1 MNVLIDGNIIL
12 DVLQNRKP
20 HAEASSKVWKLCET
34 NLVEGY
40 VSALTFADMVYV
52 MRKEL
57 TPEMIQEVLGK
68 MSLIFHFTEL
78 SISDMEKAAGM
89 MWKDYEDAVQAAT
102 AERIRATAAFA
113 LQPLLPEISKIISK
127 ARSLLSHQRS
137 SWNGSDRFVF
147 RFAAK

>member
-78 SISDMEKAAGM
+78 SIPDLEKAAGM
-89 MWKDYEDAVQAAT
+89 MWNDYEDAVQAAT
-102 AERIRATAAFA
+102 AERIRAAAIVTRNIKDYQQSMIPAFTPA
-113 LQPLLPEISKIISK
+113 EFLE
-127 ARSLLSHQRS
+127 
-137 SWNGSDRFVF
+137 RF
-147 RFAAK
+147 

>member
-12 DVLQNRKP
+12 DVLQNREP
-20 HAEASSKVWKLCET
+20 HADASSKVWKLCET

-57 TPEMIQEVLGK
+57 TPEKIHEVLK
-68 MSLIFHFTEL
+68 KLALIFHFTEL

-89 MWKDYEDAVQAAT
+89 MWNDYEDAVQAAT
-102 AERIRATAAFA
+102 AERIRAAAIVTRNIKDY
-113 LQPLLPEISKIISK
+113 QRSKIPAFTPAEFLK
-127 ARSLLSHQRS
+127 
-137 SWNGSDRFVF
+137 RF
-147 RFAAK
+147 

>member
-12 DVLQNRKP
+12 DVLQNRKH

-68 MSLIFHFTEL
+68 LSLIFHFTEL
-78 SISDMEKAAGM
+78 SISDLEKAAGM
-89 MWKDYEDAVQAAT
+89 MWNDYEDAVQAAT
-102 AERIRATAAFA
+102 AERIRAAAIVTRNIKDY
-113 LQPLLPEISKIISK
+113 LQSKIPAFTPAEFLK
-127 ARSLLSHQRS
+127 
-137 SWNGSDRFVF
+137 RF
-147 RFAAK
+147 

>member
-20 HAEASSKVWKLCET
+20 HIEASSKVWKMCET
-34 NLVEGY
+34 NLVNGY

-57 TPEMIQEVLGK
+57 TPAKIYEVLK
-68 MSLIFHFTEL
+68 KLALIFHFTEL

-89 MWKDYEDAVQAAT
+89 MWKDYEDAVHAAT
-102 AERIRATAAFA
+102 AERIRATAIITRNIKDY
-113 LQPLLPEISKIISK
+113 QQSKIP
-127 ARSLLSHQRS
+127 AFTPAEFLE
-137 SWNGSDRFVF
+137 RF
-147 RFAAK
+147 

>member
-20 HAEASSKVWKLCET
+20 HIEASSKVWKMCET
-34 NLVEGY
+34 NLVNGY

-57 TPEMIQEVLGK
+57 TPAKIYEVLK
-68 MSLIFHFTEL
+68 KLALIFHFTEL
-78 SISDMEKAAGM
+78 SIPDMEKAAGM

-102 AERIRATAAFA
+102 AERIRATAIITKNIKDY
-113 LQPLLPEISKIISK
+113 QQSKIP
-127 ARSLLSHQRS
+127 AFTPAEFLE
-137 SWNGSDRFVF
+137 RF
-147 RFAAK
+147 

>member
-12 DVLQNRKP
+12 DVLQNREP
-20 HAEASSKVWKLCET
+20 HIEASSKVWKLCET
-34 NLVEGY
+34 NLVNGY

-57 TPEMIQEVLGK
+57 TPAKIYEELK
-68 MSLIFHFTEL
+68 KLALIFHFTEL

-102 AERIRATAAFA
+102 AERIRATAIITRNIKEY
-113 LQPLLPEISKIISK
+113 QQSKIP
-127 ARSLLSHQRS
+127 AFTPAEFLE
-137 SWNGSDRFVF
+137 RF
-147 RFAAK
+147 

>member
-12 DVLQNRKP
+12 DVLQNRES
-20 HAEASSKVWKLCET
+20 HIEASSKVWKLCET
-34 NLVEGY
+34 NLVNGY

-57 TPEMIQEVLGK
+57 TPAKIYEVLK
-68 MSLIFHFTEL
+68 KLALIFHFSEL

-102 AERIRATAAFA
+102 AERIRATAIITRNIKDY
-113 LQPLLPEISKIISK
+113 QQSKIP
-127 ARSLLSHQRS
+127 AFTPAEFLE
-137 SWNGSDRFVF
+137 RF
-147 RFAAK
+147 

>member
-12 DVLQNRKP
+12 DVLQNREP
-20 HAEASSKVWKLCET
+20 HSESSSKVWKLCET

-68 MSLIFHFTEL
+68 LSLIFHFTEL
-78 SISDMEKAAGM
+78 SISDLEKATGM
-89 MWKDYEDAVQAAT
+89 MWNDYEDAVQAAT
-102 AERIRATAAFA
+102 AKRIRAAAIVTRNIKDY
-113 LQPLLPEISKIISK
+113 QQSKIP
-127 ARSLLSHQRS
+127 AFTPAEFLE
-137 SWNGSDRFVF
+137 RF
-147 RFAAK
+147 